1 MTVRRSPSGP
11 GRVSVR
17 QAAALTGHGAATRA
31 DALLLDVREPWE
43 WQAGH
48 APGAVHL
55 PLSAL
60 AAGAGLPAGAQA
72 RPLVVICRSGDRSR
86 LAVELLAVRGADVV
100 DVAGGMEEWAGA
112 GLPVVNAQG
121 GTGSVA

>member
-1 MTVRRSPSGP
+1 MTSRLNPGGP
-11 GRVSVR
+11 GRVSVQ

-48 APGAVHL
+48 APGAVHM

-86 LAVELLAVRGADVV
+86 QAVELLAVRGADAVE
-100 DVAGGMEEWAGA
+100 VAGGMEEWAGA
-112 GLPVVNAQG
+112 GLPVVNAHG
-121 GTGSVA
+121 GSGTVE